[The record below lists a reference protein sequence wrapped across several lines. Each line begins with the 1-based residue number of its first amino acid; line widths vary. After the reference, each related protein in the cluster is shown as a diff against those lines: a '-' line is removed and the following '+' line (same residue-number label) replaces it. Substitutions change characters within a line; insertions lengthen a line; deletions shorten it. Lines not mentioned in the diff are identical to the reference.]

1 MRIFFFILLGIFFS
15 FYANAQVYKVDL
27 EATLVKDYKHFNKGD
42 KVKISHVIHDVTMDS
57 YYGRTSGRNTT
68 DEDDN
73 NFYSGKVEDVYSIVI
88 GTDTVPVS
96 NKIGDFFDFAYDN
109 VQDLWDSKIIS
120 NVLFSL
126 QKKGIQ
132 NSLRNEMEEEAL
144 EYISKQK
151 EYNLVLNDPYLE
163 NYIYSLI
170 SKIAPVDI
178 IDGRPGN
185 VNILIVDNP
194 LLNAGMYSNGT
205 MVINTGLLSA
215 LHTEDELVA
224 ILSHEIAH
232 FVLDHSV
239 QNVNKAKARKKRA
252 EFWAAFATGITAVA
266 EGVAASKNQYYIPG
280 AATLGMAV
288 LSSSIAS
295 QIVERLGMNYNA
307 EQEEEADN
315 IAIKVLELLGYDKNA
330 LATALNRMQDN
341 MVKERSN
348 MMYFQSYTHPA
359 LVERI
364 KKAGTPQDVI
374 DSGYEKEISF
384 AITSS
389 ARMKFEDRRFRQAL
403 PLVDININNGVA
415 TAEDYILKANCL
427 LALYNNEKSNNEILK
442 LIAKAKEI
450 DASNINLYKAEI
462 LGNLRLRNFL
472 VAQQLLAGYI
482 TTLTEM
488 EAELKNIE
496 SDITWDACRGFIL
509 SERNWAEKMLVKVKV
524 MQ

>member
-1 MRIFFFILLGIFFS
+1 MRTFVVFMSALLFCLF
-15 FYANAQVYKVDL
+15 ADAQVYKTDL
-27 EATLVKDYKHFNKGD
+27 DATLLKNFGKFKKGD
-42 KVKISHVIHDVTMDS
+42 VVKISSVHHDVVESTG
-57 YYGRTSGRNTT
+57 YNLGY
-68 DEDDN
+68 
-73 NFYSGKVEDVYSIVI
+73 EDVFSIVVNGETI
-88 GTDTVPVS
+88 PVNS
-96 NKIGDFFDFAYDN
+96 KVGDRFDFVYDN
-109 VQDLWDSKIIS
+109 VQDLWDGQIIS
-120 NVLFSL
+120 NVLVSL

-144 EYISKQK
+144 EYILKQK
-151 EYNLVLNDPYLE
+151 KYNLVLNDPYLE

-194 LLNAGMYSNGT
+194 SLNAGMYSNGT

-239 QNVNKAKARKKRA
+239 QNVNKATARKKRA
-252 EFWAAFATGITAVA
+252 EFWAALATGVTAVA
-266 EGVAASKNQYYIPG
+266 EGVAASKSQYYIPG

-288 LSSSIAS
+288 LSTSVAS

-315 IAIKVLELLGYDKNA
+315 IAKKILQLLGYDENA
-330 LATALNRMQDN
+330 LATALNRMQEN

-364 KKAGTPQDVI
+364 KKAGVPQDVV
-374 DSGYEKEISF
+374 DSEYEKEISF

-389 ARMKFEDRRFRQAL
+389 ARMKYEDRRFRQVL
-403 PLVDININNGVA
+403 PLVDVNIKNGVA

-427 LALYNNEKSNNEILK
+427 LALYNNEDTNNEILK

-450 DASNINLYKAEI
+450 EASNINLYKAEI
-462 LGNLRLRNFL
+462 LGNLRLRNFV
-472 VAQQLLAGYI
+472 VAQQLLEGYI
-482 TTLTEM
+482 IALNEM
-488 EAELKNIE
+488 EMELKDVE
-496 SDITWDACRGFIL
+496 SDLTWDASQAFIQ
-509 SERNWAEKMLVKVKV
+509 SERNWANKMGIKVKV